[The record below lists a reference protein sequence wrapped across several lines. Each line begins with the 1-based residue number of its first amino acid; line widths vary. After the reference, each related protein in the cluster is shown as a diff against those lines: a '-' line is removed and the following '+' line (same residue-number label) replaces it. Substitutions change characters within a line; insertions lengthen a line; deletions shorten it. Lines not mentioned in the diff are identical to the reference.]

1 MARVQKKNRTADS
14 KAQRLGGGTLRRL
27 VSELSKLQSSP
38 PEGISVSV
46 NEDVITD
53 IEATIDGPKDT
64 PYEGGKFLI
73 RLTIDENFPD
83 TPPKGIFVT
92 KIFHPNVSEQGEIC
106 VNTLKK
112 DWQKHYGIEHV
123 LVTVKCLL
131 IYPNPESALNEEA
144 GRLLLERY
152 QDYARHAKIMTEIH
166 AKPKMAKAD
175 LSGKSDA
182 IRASGAENMDPS
194 ATPKPVPAAAS
205 SAAKDKRKKNLKRF

>member
-1 MARVQKKNRTADS
+1 
-14 KAQRLGGGTLRRL
+14 RLGRGTLRRL
-27 VSELSKLQSSP
+27 VSELSKLKSSP

-46 NEDVITD
+46 NEDVVTD

-64 PYEGGKFLI
+64 PYEGGKFLV

-83 TPPKGIFVT
+83 TPPKGVFVT

-175 LSGKSDA
+175 QSGKNDA

-194 ATPKPVPAAAS
+194 ATLKPSPAVAS

>member
-1 MARVQKKNRTADS
+1 MASVAE
-14 KAQRLGGGTLRRL
+14 LG
-27 VSELSKLQSSP
+27 KLQSSP
-38 PEGISVSV
+38 PEGISVRV
-46 NEDVITD
+46 NEDAITD

-73 RLTIDENFPD
+73 RLTIEDSFPD

-152 QDYARHAKIMTEIH
+152 QDYARHAKLMTEIH
-166 AKPKMAKAD
+166 ANPKTTKTELCGKGDVARD
-175 LSGKSDA
+175 SGS
-182 IRASGAENMDPS
+182 ENRDPS
-194 ATPKPVPAAAS
+194 AASKSVPAVTS
-205 SAAKDKRKKNLKRF
+205 STAKDKRKKNLKRF

>member
-1 MARVQKKNRTADS
+1 MAPCSAVNYD
-14 KAQRLGGGTLRRL
+14 AQRLSGGTLRRL
-27 VSELSKLQSSP
+27 VGELNKLQSSP
-38 PEGISVSV
+38 PEGISVRV
-46 NEDVITD
+46 NEDVVTD
-53 IEATIDGPKDT
+53 IEATIDGPQDT
-64 PYEGGKFLI
+64 PYEGGKFLV

-166 AKPKMAKAD
+166 AKPKTVKAE
-175 LSGKSDA
+175 LCGKSDA
-182 IRASGAENMDPS
+182 TRDAGAENRDPS
-194 ATPKPVPAAAS
+194 AAAAKPAPSTVS